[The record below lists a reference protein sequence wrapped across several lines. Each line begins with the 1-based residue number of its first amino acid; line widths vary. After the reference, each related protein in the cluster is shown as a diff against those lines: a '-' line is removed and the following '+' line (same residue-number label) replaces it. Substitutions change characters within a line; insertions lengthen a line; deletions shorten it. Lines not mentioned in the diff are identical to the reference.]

1 MLIPGFRFFQSKA
14 DGTVAQHRPLKN
26 GVVRRSARA
35 VGRFLDPRPVLKE
48 SLPAFR
54 IGYILYRAAAVFLL
68 ELSYR
73 LKGYEIRRE
82 APMVAPHKEESRGR
96 TD

>member
-1 MLIPGFRFFQSKA
+1 MLNPVFRFFQSRA
-14 DGTVAQHRPLKN
+14 GGARSLKT

-35 VGRFLDPRPVLKE
+35 IGRFMDPRPVLKE

-54 IGYILYRAAAVFLL
+54 IGYILYRAATVFLL

-73 LKGYEIRRE
+73 LKGCEIRRE
-82 APMVAPHKEESRGR
+82 AAPKADSGKEESHGR
-96 TD
+96 TG

>member
-1 MLIPGFRFFQSKA
+1 M
-14 DGTVAQHRPLKN
+14 AQHRPLKN

-54 IGYILYRAAAVFLL
+54 IGYILYRAATVFFL

-82 APMVAPHKEESRGR
+82 APKVDPSKEESHGR
-96 TD
+96 TG

>member
-1 MLIPGFRFFQSKA
+1 MLIPGFHFFQSKA
-14 DGTVAQHRPLKN
+14 GGTGAQHRHLKN

-35 VGRFLDPRPVLKE
+35 FGRFVDPRPVLKE
-48 SLPAFR
+48 SLPAFQ

-73 LKGYEIRRE
+73 LKGYEIRRGTPK
-82 APMVAPHKEESRGR
+82 AAACKEESRGR

>member
-1 MLIPGFRFFQSKA
+1 MLNPGFRFFQSKA
-14 DGTVAQHRPLKN
+14 GGTGAQHRPLKN

-35 VGRFLDPRPVLKE
+35 FGRFVDPRPVLKE

-68 ELSYR
+68 EWSYR
-73 LKGYEIRRE
+73 LKGYEIRQEARE
-82 APMVAPHKEESRGR
+82 DESRGR
-96 TD
+96 TE